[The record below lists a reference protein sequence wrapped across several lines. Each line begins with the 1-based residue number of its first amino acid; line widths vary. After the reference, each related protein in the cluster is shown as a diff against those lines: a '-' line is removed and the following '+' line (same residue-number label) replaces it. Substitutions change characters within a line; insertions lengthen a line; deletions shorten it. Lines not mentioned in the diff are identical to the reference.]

1 MLNIYVKIFINKQIR
16 FGAIF
21 IMNLLLIAPYE
32 NLLETAYLVKN
43 DLNIEFKIEY
53 GNLKDGL
60 EIAKKYKEKGIDVI
74 ISRGG
79 TYQLI
84 KENVDIPVVEIK
96 VSPYDILRQF
106 KGLVK
111 NNKKI
116 CVAGYKNVIYGCEL
130 IGEVFNINIIKTE
143 FCEEEDI
150 PEQIKQ
156 AIKSGA
162 EIIIGDAVA
171 INYASNFG
179 IENRLI
185 TSGKEAIANAVNE
198 AIRLIEEIKKEKAKT
213 EEIRTILDFIHDGV
227 IAVDKK
233 GKITIYN
240 KMAEKIFRKPSEE
253 VLGKN
258 IEFLIPDTKLYQVM
272 NEKKSQLDAL
282 QEIGE
287 IKIATNR
294 VPIIVENEVIG
305 AVATFQEVNT
315 LMKAE
320 LKIRKQ
326 LLEKG
331 HLAFYRFN
339 DIVHKSEKMS
349 KCIEIAKK
357 YSQLD
362 STILIFGESG
372 TGKEIFAQ
380 SIHNESKRKNG
391 PFVAINCA
399 ALPENLLESEL
410 FGYAEGAFTGAKK
423 GGKVGLFELAHN
435 GTIFLDEIS
444 EMPLSLQSKL
454 LRVMQ
459 EKKVMRLGDDKL
471 IPINIRIICAT
482 NRDLLKEVNNGNFRQ
497 DLFYRINILPLFIPP
512 LRERK
517 EDIIPLA
524 EYFLKK
530 YSKLIGKNIL
540 GFTHSAV
547 DYLLSL
553 DYPGNVR
560 ELEGIIERA
569 CAVCEG
575 KYIDMEDLIFKY
587 FEINQNK
594 IKSQELSIEEQEK
607 NLISKAL
614 TESKG
619 NITLA
624 AKLLGIHRTTLWRKI
639 KKYNIDIMTS

>member
-1 MLNIYVKIFINKQIR
+1 M
-16 FGAIF
+16 
-21 IMNLLLIAPYE
+21 
-32 NLLETAYLVKN
+32 
-43 DLNIEFKIEY
+43 
-53 GNLKDGL
+53 
-60 EIAKKYKEKGIDVI
+60 
-74 ISRGG
+74 
-79 TYQLI
+79 
-84 KENVDIPVVEIK
+84 
-96 VSPYDILRQF
+96 
-106 KGLVK
+106 
-111 NNKKI
+111 
-116 CVAGYKNVIYGCEL
+116 
-130 IGEVFNINIIKTE
+130 
-143 FCEEEDI
+143 
-150 PEQIKQ
+150 
-156 AIKSGA
+156 
-162 EIIIGDAVA
+162 
-171 INYASNFG
+171 
-179 IENRLI
+179 I

-331 HLAFYRFN
+331 HLAFYRFI

>member
-1 MLNIYVKIFINKQIR
+1 
-16 FGAIF
+16 
-21 IMNLLLIAPYE
+21 
-32 NLLETAYLVKN
+32 
-43 DLNIEFKIEY
+43 
-53 GNLKDGL
+53 
-60 EIAKKYKEKGIDVI
+60 
-74 ISRGG
+74 
-79 TYQLI
+79 
-84 KENVDIPVVEIK
+84 
-96 VSPYDILRQF
+96 
-106 KGLVK
+106 
-111 NNKKI
+111 
-116 CVAGYKNVIYGCEL
+116 
-130 IGEVFNINIIKTE
+130 
-143 FCEEEDI
+143 
-150 PEQIKQ
+150 
-156 AIKSGA
+156 
-162 EIIIGDAVA
+162 
-171 INYASNFG
+171 
-179 IENRLI
+179 
-185 TSGKEAIANAVNE
+185 
-198 AIRLIEEIKKEKAKT
+198 
-213 EEIRTILDFIHDGV
+213 
-227 IAVDKK
+227 
-233 GKITIYN
+233 
-240 KMAEKIFRKPSEE
+240 
-253 VLGKN
+253 
-258 IEFLIPDTKLYQVM
+258 
-272 NEKKSQLDAL
+272 
-282 QEIGE
+282 
-287 IKIATNR
+287 
-294 VPIIVENEVIG
+294 
-305 AVATFQEVNT
+305 
-315 LMKAE
+315 
-320 LKIRKQ
+320 
-326 LLEKG
+326 
-331 HLAFYRFN
+331 
-339 DIVHKSEKMS
+339 
-349 KCIEIAKK
+349 EIAKK

-569 CAVCEG
+569 CAVCER
-575 KYIDMEDLIFKY
+575 KYIGIEDLIFKY

-619 NITLA
+619 NISLA
-624 AKLLGIHRTTLWRKI
+624 AKLLGIHRTTLWRKM
-639 KKYNIDIMTS
+639 KKYNIDMVTS